1 MLQALRYTIEMLA
14 KDMLTRTLQ
23 NATNK
28 FIAPCDQLLHL
39 TGCIKT
45 SAGP

>member
-1 MLQALRYTIEMLA
+1 MLQALQYTIEMLA

-28 FIAPCDQLLHL
+28 FIAPCRQLLHF